1 MRKYGLSAKDMSLK
15 LNKLHVSGNVCG
27 EYIEYTIAQI
37 YRNNSQNDVHCTYSF
52 PIPETATLTGF
63 SISLGGKNLSASVE
77 SREEVLRILQSAREE
92 NLNPISLESDDEDG
106 FLITVGDVLPNET
119 VVIKITYMDQLIYD
133 DNLIRVI
140 IPSVIDPTY
149 INLETEKEMD
159 QPLDFYLSLLIE
171 SFGEVS
177 CKSKTHKIKVERQD
191 ETLRKVTIE
200 KGQTLEKDFILEIVE
215 RNPRQADGIAYSY
228 YDQEDQVDKAVLMM
242 RFFPILP
249 DNGMS
254 GIKNYTFIMDM
265 SESLTKDRVE
275 ETKNALLIGLR
286 SLDKGDKFN
295 IITFGGA
302 VRVFSSRGKV
312 LYTKETL
319 TEATEWVEG
328 LETGN
333 GADVYAS
340 LREALPDE
348 EEDENIPNY
357 IFLFSDDMVENEEE
371 VIEYVRMNIG
381 NSRLFTIGMDTEVNS
396 YFINKL
402 AEVGNGMSEFVE
414 EGQRVDDIIMRH
426 FHRVHNPQLDVTS
439 IDWGKMEVER
449 TYPGTISYLYDR
461 EPFTIFANIIGEIE
475 GKVMLKGKI
484 VGREGEKK
492 HKLTADLDKLE
503 IVENSKLI
511 EKVWARKVIES
522 LEERERK
529 ARGHEKELMRE
540 KILDLSK
547 EYNML
552 STATAY
558 ILTETMEDH
567 VSGYAM
573 QKIVPLDMS
582 EATMKLL
589 SESFFL
595 DDTRYSNDIT
605 IRETMAQK
613 GISRQEALKVVQF
626 ERENLL
632 RILAMNQQADGSF
645 KDLGNDDEGD
655 ILETTLKSV
664 LAFTAGNEPAT
675 IYITNVNKAFSYI
688 IDTIRNDENLLT
700 ERNLM
705 LLSIAYELADDK
717 RLIKEKTKSTLDNL
731 FDRVEEGEFPSSLK
745 EVEKV
750 IENTS
755 PLQMKYIMAAAV
767 NVSSSQI
774 SNLEE
779 IFEKDIKSNIS
790 RISEVALAKAL

>member
-37 YRNNSQNDVHCTYSF
+37 YRNTSQDDVHCTYSF

-63 SISLGGKNLSASVE
+63 SISLGGKNLSAAVE
-77 SREEVLRILQSAREE
+77 SREEVLRILQSAKDD
-92 NLNPISLESDDEDG
+92 NLNPISLESDEDEG

-119 VVIKITYMDQLIYD
+119 VAIKITYMDQLIYD
-133 DNLIRVI
+133 DNLIRLI

-149 INLETEKEMD
+149 INQETEKEID
-159 QPLDFYLSLLIE
+159 QPLDFYLSLLVE
-171 SFGEVS
+171 SYGEVS

-191 ETLRKVTIE
+191 ETLRKITIE
-200 KGQTLEKDFILEIVE
+200 KGQTLEKDFVLDIVE

-228 YDQEDQVDKAVLMM
+228 YDQEQQVDKAVLMM

-265 SESLTKDRVE
+265 SESLTKDWIE

-286 SLDKGDKFN
+286 SLDEGDKFN
-295 IITFGGA
+295 IVTFGGG
-302 VRVFSSRGKV
+302 VNVFSSRGKV
-312 LYTKETL
+312 LYNKESL
-319 TEATEWVEG
+319 SAATEWIEDI
-328 LETGN
+328 ETGH
-333 GADVYAS
+333 GTDVYAS
-340 LREALPDE
+340 LREVLPDPDV
-348 EEDENIPNY
+348 EDHVPDY

-371 VIEYVRMNIG
+371 VIEFVRLNIG
-381 NSRLFTIGMDTEVNS
+381 DSRLFTVGMDTEVNS
-396 YFINKL
+396 YFINKV
-402 AEVGNGMSEFVE
+402 AEVGNGMAEFVE

-426 FHRVHNPQLDVTS
+426 FHRAHNPQLDVTS
-439 IDWGKMEVER
+439 IDWGKMQIEK

-461 EPFTIFANIIGEIE
+461 EPFTIFATVIGEIE
-475 GKVMLKGKI
+475 GKVVVKGKI
-484 VGREGEKK
+484 VGSEGERE

-511 EKVWARKVIES
+511 DKVWARKVIES

-529 ARGHEKELMRE
+529 ARGHEKELLQER
-540 KILDLSK
+540 ILELSR

-558 ILTETMEDH
+558 ILIETLEDH

-573 QKIVPLDMS
+573 QKIVPLMMN
-582 EATMKLL
+582 EKTMKLL

-613 GISRQEALKVVQF
+613 GISRQEALKVVPF

-632 RILAMNQQADGSF
+632 RILAKYQQADGSF
-645 KDLGNDDEGD
+645 KDFGNDEDGD

-675 IYITNVNKAFSYI
+675 IYLSNVNKAFSYI
-688 IDTIRNDENLLT
+688 IKTIRNDETLLT

-705 LLSIAYELADDK
+705 LLSIAYELADGK
-717 RLIKEKTKSTLDNL
+717 RLIKEKTKSTLDVL

-745 EVEKV
+745 EVETV

-790 RISEVALAKAL
+790 RIAEVALAKAL